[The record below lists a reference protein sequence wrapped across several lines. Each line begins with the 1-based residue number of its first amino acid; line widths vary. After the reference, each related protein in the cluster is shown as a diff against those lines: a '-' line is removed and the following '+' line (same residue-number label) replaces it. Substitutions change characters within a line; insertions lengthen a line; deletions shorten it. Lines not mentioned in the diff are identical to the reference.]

1 MKKLLAVLS
10 LFVFAL
16 ACGESYNTQEHIN
29 QVFNVHDEVM
39 PKMGEVM
46 ALKKQVL
53 AKAKEVG
60 EAKGD
65 SVQAESLRGLA
76 LRLDQANEG
85 MMQWMREWQANA
97 QPHINEETTVEER
110 KAFLNGEMEKVKKV
124 REDINSS
131 IEAAKSA
138 LK

>member
-1 MKKLLAVLS
+1 MKKVLAVLAI
-10 LFVFAL
+10 FVFAV
-16 ACGESYNTQEHIN
+16 ACGESYNTQEHIDK
-29 QVFNVHDEVM
+29 VFNVHDEVM

-46 ALKKQVL
+46 ALKKQAL
-53 AKAKEVG
+53 AKAKEI
-60 EAKGD
+60 EQANGD
-65 SVQAESLRGLA
+65 STQVASFRNLA

-85 MMQWMREWQANA
+85 MMVWMRQWQANA

-110 KAFLNGEMEKVKKV
+110 KAFLNSEMEKVEKV

>member
-10 LFVFAL
+10 IFVFAL
-16 ACGESYNTQEHIN
+16 ACGEAYNTQEHIN

-65 SVQAESLRGLA
+65 SVQVESLRGLA